1 MTTSATQL
9 IDVAVKVGPARPAII
24 YLNGD
29 ESGPIPE
36 MSKPTLIIDEYRPF
50 WR

>member
-1 MTTSATQL
+1 M
-9 IDVAVKVGPARPAII
+9 DVAVKVRPAWPGII

-36 MSKPTLIIDEYRPF
+36 MGKPTLIIEEYRPF